1 MAEVLAQTPRNNMVS
16 DGCRGGG
23 VCRTPGR
30 ECLFWPMPPYYS
42 YYLLLLVYSIL
53 VSRIRGAGDVQ
64 RTHLHMAT
72 VKTPARRAKHVKL
85 VQIVYY
91 YCWLAS
97 SDNLLQCTYNYVF
110 GKYFFASS
118 IPSLTEVTRKPFINL
133 VSLSQAYHFITYN
146 RSSTHI
152 DNEDTL

>member
-1 MAEVLAQTPRNNMVS
+1 
-16 DGCRGGG
+16 
-23 VCRTPGR
+23 
-30 ECLFWPMPPYYS
+30 
-42 YYLLLLVYSIL
+42 
-53 VSRIRGAGDVQ
+53 
-64 RTHLHMAT
+64 MAT

-97 SDNLLQCTYNYVF
+97 SDNLLQWTYNYVF

-118 IPSLTEVTRKPFINL
+118 HHSLREATRKPFINL

-152 DNEDTL
+152 DNSTIPRRWKCLLWTTSDSLRWAIYCRSRDQRRTDHPGWSGLLYQYQGREPPKCPRYRHICSS

>member
-1 MAEVLAQTPRNNMVS
+1 MVS

-23 VCRTPGR
+23 VCHTPGR

-42 YYLLLLVYSIL
+42 YYLLLLYSTSIED
-53 VSRIRGAGDVQ
+53 SRCWL
-64 RTHLHMAT
+64 RTANTLTYGYSKNTRPMHEACEAST
-72 VKTPARRAKHVKL
+72 NSG
-85 VQIVYY
+85 QIVYY
-91 YCWLAS
+91 I
-97 SDNLLQCTYNYVF
+97 NICTYNFVF

-118 IPSLTEVTRKPFINL
+118 HHSLREATRKPFINL
-133 VSLSQAYHFITYN
+133 VSLSHAYHFITYN

>member
-1 MAEVLAQTPRNNMVS
+1 MDVVVVACAVLLDVNACSGPCHPTTP
-16 DGCRGGG
+16 
-23 VCRTPGR
+23 TT
-30 ECLFWPMPPYYS
+30 YS
-42 YYLLLLVYSIL
+42 YYIVL
-53 VSRIRGAGDVQ
+53 VSRIWGAGYVQ
-64 RTHLHMAT
+64 QTHYHTAT

-110 GKYFFASS
+110 GKYFFASLHH
-118 IPSLTEVTRKPFINL
+118 SLREATRKPFINL

-146 RSSTHI
+146 RSSTHN
-152 DNEDTL
+152 DNEDTRWIIDHFQQNILVK